1 MNWNDPQ
8 LADLITRALAEDV
21 GPGDLT
27 TGSLFQEP
35 VTARARF
42 VSREDGVLA
51 GLPLVERI
59 FQRLDPNSRL
69 EVRCQEGGHMAPGKV
84 LAVIEADRRALLV
97 GERLALNFLQRMSG
111 IATQT
116 ARFVEAVAGLP
127 VTILDTRKTAPG
139 LRALDKYA
147 VRMGGGT
154 NHRLGLFDQVL
165 IKDNHIA
172 LAGGLARAVSLAR
185 TRVAPGTPI
194 EVEAGSIEQVQE
206 ALEAGADRILADNMP
221 LDVLRKAVRL
231 VGGRVPVEASGSIRL
246 DTVRLVAETGVQY
259 ISVGALT
266 HSVRALDIAMKLAS

>member
-1 MNWNDPQ
+1 MNWNDSQ
-8 LADLITRALAEDV
+8 LADLIARALAEDV

-35 VTARARF
+35 ATTQARF

-59 FQRLDPNSRL
+59 FQRLDPNCRL
-69 EVRCQEGGHMAPGKV
+69 EAHCQEGGHMAPGDV
-84 LAVIEADRRALLV
+84 LAVVQADRRTLLV

-116 ARFVEAVAGLP
+116 AKFVEAVAGLP
-127 VTILDTRKTAPG
+127 VTILDTRKTVPG

-154 NHRLGLFDQVL
+154 NHRLGLYDQVL
-165 IKDNHIA
+165 IKDNHIT
-172 LAGGLARAVSLAR
+172 LAGGLARAVSMAR
-185 TRVAPGTPI
+185 ARVAPGIPI
-194 EVEAGSIEQVQE
+194 EVEAGSLEQVRE

-221 LDVLRKAVRL
+221 LDVLREAVRL

-246 DTVRLVAETGVQY
+246 DAVRWVAETGVQY

-266 HSVRALDIAMKLAS
+266 HSVRALDIAMKLVR